1 MSAHETIIA
10 IDFGLRN
17 IGVAVGNTLSLTSR
31 PLTILQ
37 ARDGVPD
44 WGALSSIFDE
54 WRPDRILVGN
64 PLNMDDSESDMGRQA
79 ARFARRI
86 EGRFGLTVT
95 LVDERLSS
103 REAKTK
109 ALAAGHRGDFASIP
123 VDDEAAA
130 IILATWL
137 HQQ

>member
-44 WGALSSIFDE
+44 WDALSSIFSE

-64 PLNMDDSESDMGRQA
+64 PLNMDDSESNMGRQG
-79 ARFARRI
+79 ARLDRRI
-86 EGRFGLTVT
+86 EGRFGLPVT

-103 REAKTK
+103 REAKAN

>member
-86 EGRFGLTVT
+86 EGRFGLPVT

>member
-1 MSAHETIIA
+1 MPSHETVIA

-17 IGVAVGNTLSLTSR
+17 IGVAVGNTLSLTSS

-44 WGALSSIFDE
+44 WNALSAILDE
-54 WRPDRILVGN
+54 WQPNRVLVGN

-79 ARFARRI
+79 AQFARRI
-86 EGRFGLTVT
+86 EGRFGLKVT

-103 REAKTK
+103 REAKAN
-109 ALAAGHRGDFASIP
+109 ALATGHRGDFANTP

-130 IILATWL
+130 IILTTWL
-137 HQQ
+137 HQK

>member
-44 WGALSSIFDE
+44 WDALSAIF
-54 WRPDRILVGN
+54 RRV
-64 PLNMDDSESDMGRQA
+64 A
-79 ARFARRI
+79 A
-86 EGRFGLTVT
+86 
-95 LVDERLSS
+95 
-103 REAKTK
+103 
-109 ALAAGHRGDFASIP
+109 
-123 VDDEAAA
+123 
-130 IILATWL
+130 
-137 HQQ
+137 